1 MIISGNIIILR
12 NVSLKYLYQTVLDSI
27 RIREGTYVMEQK
39 GINHRKELIRQYK
52 EIKIEAGV
60 YQIRNT
66 KNYKVLVVSTPNLKT
81 MNGKP
86 MMLNGGVHKNKRLQ
100 EEWNKFGE
108 EAFVFEVLEVL
119 KEKEDGYFDKTGEL
133 KELEKKWLEK
143 LQPYGKRG
151 YN

>member
-1 MIISGNIIILR
+1 M
-12 NVSLKYLYQTVLDSI
+12 K
-27 RIREGTYVMEQK
+27 QK
-39 GINHRKELIRQYK
+39 STDHRKELIRQYK

-66 KNYKVLVVSTPNLKT
+66 KNQKVCVASTPNLKT

-86 MMLNGGVHKNKRLQ
+86 MMLRGGAHKNKKLQ

-108 EAFVFEVLEVL
+108 GAFVFEVLEVL
-119 KEKEDGYFDKTGEL
+119 KEKEEGYFDKIGEL
-133 KELEKKWLEK
+133 KNLEKKWLEK
-143 LQPYGKRG
+143 LQPYGERG

>member
-1 MIISGNIIILR
+1 MKEELG
-12 NVSLKYLYQTVLDSI
+12 
-27 RIREGTYVMEQK
+27 VMEQRS
-39 GINHRKELIRQYK
+39 INRRKELIRQYK

-60 YQIRNT
+60 YQIKNT
-66 KNYKVLVVSTPNLKT
+66 KNQKVFVTSTPNLKT

-86 MMLNGGVHKNKRLQ
+86 MMLRGGVHKNKKLQ

-108 EAFVFEVLEVL
+108 EAFVFEVLEAL
-119 KEKEDGYFDKTGEL
+119 KEKEEGYFDKTGEL

-143 LQPYGKRG
+143 LQPYGENG

>member
-1 MIISGNIIILR
+1 MG
-12 NVSLKYLYQTVLDSI
+12 
-27 RIREGTYVMEQK
+27 QK
-39 GINHRKELIRQYK
+39 GMDRRKELIRLYK

-60 YQIRNT
+60 YQIKNT
-66 KNYKVLVVSTPNLKT
+66 KNQKAFVVSTPNLKT

-86 MMLNGGVHKNKRLQ
+86 MMLCGGVHKNKKLQ

-133 KELEKKWLEK
+133 KELEKKWLDK
-143 LQPYGKRG
+143 LQPYGERG

>member
-1 MIISGNIIILR
+1 MDRKSGG
-12 NVSLKYLYQTVLDSI
+12 SQYWMK
-27 RIREGTYVMEQK
+27 EGAGVMEQK
-39 GINHRKELIRQYK
+39 SMDRRKELIQQYK
-52 EIKIEAGV
+52 EMKTEAGV
-60 YQIRNT
+60 YQIKNT
-66 KNYKVLVVSTPNLKT
+66 KNQKVFVVSTPNLKT

-86 MMLNGGVHKNKRLQ
+86 MMLCMGGHKNEKLQ

-119 KEKEDGYFDKTGEL
+119 KEKEEGYFDKTGEL

-143 LQPYGKRG
+143 LQPYGECG

>member
-1 MIISGNIIILR
+1 
-12 NVSLKYLYQTVLDSI
+12 
-27 RIREGTYVMEQK
+27 MEQK
-39 GINHRKELIRQYK
+39 SIDHRKELIRQYK

-60 YQIRNT
+60 YQIKNT
-66 KNYKVLVVSTPNLKT
+66 KNQKVFVASTPNLKT

-86 MMLNGGVHKNKRLQ
+86 MMLRGGVHKNKKLQ

-119 KEKEDGYFDKTGEL
+119 KEKEEGYFDKTGEL
-133 KELEKKWLEK
+133 KKLEKKWLEK
-143 LQPYGKRG
+143 LQPYGERG